1 MAITY
6 FFIGRIYY
14 GHLIIRRRRREQAEN
29 DIGEEERGEGNVA
42 EVENQGYLFFNIYIY
57 SECLKSTLV
66 WIADSSFCSID
77 SSDFRHFLKS
87 KQNIRISDTF
97 LCLVFYQNT
106 NTFNIGKKVL
116 MRTPKSKHC

>member
-57 SECLKSTLV
+57 SECPEIHTSLDCRQFILFHWRFRFQTLSE
-66 WIADSSFCSID
+66 IKTKYSN
-77 SSDFRHFLKS
+77 FRHFFVSSILPEYKYIQYR
-87 KQNIRISDTF
+87 KKG
-97 LCLVFYQNT
+97 
-106 NTFNIGKKVL
+106 FNAN
-116 MRTPKSKHC
+116 S